1 MLTVHGDASGRAMN
15 HWQKAVQARV
25 YGRVQGVSYRVW
37 ARSEA
42 IGLGLVGWV
51 RNESDGSVTA
61 RMAGTDA
68 AVSSMVQ
75 RLWMGPAGASV
86 TRVDV
91 EELSSW
97 NAPSSFT
104 IVV

>member
-1 MLTVHGDASGRAMN
+1 MN
-15 HWQKAVQARV
+15 DRQRAVQARV

-42 IGLGLVGWV
+42 TQLGLTGWV
-51 RNESDGSVTA
+51 RNEIDGSVTA
-61 RMAGTDA
+61 RMAGTEA

-75 RLWMGPAGASV
+75 RLWIGPAGASV

-97 NAPSSFT
+97 NAPTSFT

>member
-1 MLTVHGDASGRAMN
+1 MN

-104 IVV
+104 IIV

>member
-1 MLTVHGDASGRAMN
+1 MSDR
-15 HWQKAVQARV
+15 QKAVQARV

-61 RMAGTDA
+61 RLAGAEA
-68 AVSSMVQ
+68 AVSSMID
-75 RLWMGPAGASV
+75 RLWVGPAGASV
-86 TRVDV
+86 SRVDV

-97 NAPSSFT
+97 NAPTSFT